1 MGLDIKIPIGLMF
14 TLLGLILT
22 ILGLVSMNNTE
33 MYEQSLGY
41 NINLISGLVMLV
53 FGCFMLFTS
62 RLFKKKKT
70 RMVRISPRRVNV
82 SPIGIFISSPILFP
96 L

>member
-14 TLLGLILT
+14 SIFGLILT
-22 ILGLVSMNNTE
+22 ILGLITAGDTA

-41 NINLISGLVMLV
+41 NINLLSGLIMLV

-62 RLFKKKKT
+62 RLFKKKK
-70 RMVRISPRRVNV
+70 SEE
-82 SPIGIFISSPILFP
+82 
-96 L
+96 

>member
-14 TLLGLILT
+14 TILGIILT
-22 ILGLVSMNNTE
+22 ILGLITAGDDA
-33 MYEQSLGY
+33 MYEQAMGY
-41 NINLISGLVMLV
+41 NVNLFSGIFMLV

-70 RMVRISPRRVNV
+70 EE
-82 SPIGIFISSPILFP
+82 
-96 L
+96 

>member
-14 TLLGLILT
+14 SIFGLILT
-22 ILGLVSMNNTE
+22 ILGLITAGDTA

-41 NINLISGLVMLV
+41 NINLLSGGVMLV

-62 RLFKKKKT
+62 SLFKKKK
-70 RMVRISPRRVNV
+70 SEE
-82 SPIGIFISSPILFP
+82 
-96 L
+96 

>member
-14 TLLGLILT
+14 SIFGLILT
-22 ILGLVSMNNTE
+22 VLGLITAGDTA

-41 NINLISGLVMLV
+41 NINLLSGVVMLV

-62 RLFKKKKT
+62 SLFKKKKEE
-70 RMVRISPRRVNV
+70 
-82 SPIGIFISSPILFP
+82 
-96 L
+96 

>member
-14 TLLGLILT
+14 AILGLILT
-22 ILGLVSMNNTE
+22 ILGLATADNTE

-41 NINLISGLVMLV
+41 NINLFSGIIMLV

-62 RLFKKKKT
+62 RLFRKKET
-70 RMVRISPRRVNV
+70 EE
-82 SPIGIFISSPILFP
+82 
-96 L
+96 

>member
-22 ILGLVSMNNTE
+22 ILGLATSGDTE

-41 NINLISGLVMLV
+41 NINLFSGLIMLA

-62 RLFKKKKT
+62 RLFKKKKD
-70 RMVRISPRRVNV
+70 
-82 SPIGIFISSPILFP
+82 
-96 L
+96 

>member
-14 TLLGLILT
+14 SIIGLILT
-22 ILGLVSMNNTE
+22 ILGLITMGDTA

-41 NINLISGLVMLV
+41 NLNLLSGGIMLV

-62 RLFKKKKT
+62 RLFKKKK
-70 RMVRISPRRVNV
+70 SEE
-82 SPIGIFISSPILFP
+82 
-96 L
+96 

>member
-14 TLLGLILT
+14 TILGLILT

-62 RLFKKKKT
+62 RLFKKKK
-70 RMVRISPRRVNV
+70 SD
-82 SPIGIFISSPILFP
+82 
-96 L
+96 